1 LFSQIVME
9 LKTDEKLTYKK
20 ASTLQGVLFENIDTE
35 YASLMHQQDRHP
47 YSQYLLSEN
56 DKEYWVVNTL
66 TEEAY
71 ENIIKRLEDR
81 NFNGFR
87 IKKGDI
93 DVSIAN
99 KRITIVEKQTLINEL
114 NTKDAERVFNLS
126 LLTPMAFKQRGVY
139 VSFPDLRLIYQ
150 SIMNKYSSISDN
162 MVMMDEETLNQ
173 LVESS
178 MITKFNIRSAIFP
191 LEGVNITGA
200 IGNIRIY
207 IKGSDVLAR
216 YIRLLLKFSE
226 FSGIGVKAGIGMG
239 AVKIREEVIEK

>member
-1 LFSQIVME
+1 MFSQIVME
-9 LKTDEKLTYKK
+9 LKSDEKLTYKK

-56 DKEYWVVNTL
+56 DKEYWVVNAL

-81 NFNGFR
+81 NFNCFR

-173 LVESS
+173 LVENS

-216 YIRLLLKFSE
+216 YIRLLLKFAE
-226 FSGIGVKAGIGMG
+226 FSGIGVKSGIGMG
-239 AVKIREEVIEK
+239 AVRIREGVIEK